1 VANPYRDR
9 HADML
14 VNDPDAAHFPVDARR
29 TDLVAEFRAAPRGP
43 HGRELQMLLHRM
55 RWESPGGRYVLVT
68 IEPGR
73 RWMLGMLPGE
83 RGKPIELMHNRTYDS
98 LAAAEWD
105 IFKVRWEALTGQRL
119 ED

>member
-1 VANPYRDR
+1 
-9 HADML
+9 ML
-14 VNDPDAAHFPVDARR
+14 NNDPDAAHYPIDATRR
-29 TDLVAEFRAAPRGP
+29 DLVEEFRRSPKGP
-43 HGRELQMLLHRM
+43 HGRDLQMLLHRM

-73 RWMLGMLPGE
+73 RWVLGRLSAT
-83 RGKPIELMHNRTYDS
+83 RGTPIELLHNKTYES

-105 IFKVRWEALTGQRL
+105 IFKLRWEALTGQAI